1 MSFPYVDSPNVLIRS
16 ISPIRVS
23 ANVLIFQL
31 VEQPSLSGAPPDSE
45 HPAQF
50 IAILIKTQ
58 Y

>member
-16 ISPIRVS
+16 TSPIRVS

-50 IAILIKTQ
+50 IAILIE
-58 Y
+58 